1 MIGGILMSR
10 NNKRRA
16 LWGKMSQGIGMAFGV
31 LAVTLGA
38 SDAIAR
44 DLEYGGRE
52 ISVFVKPGEPTQIQ
66 FPGVI
71 AGGFKKK
78 QSSLNLD
85 RKGTDLVVFGQDTLT
100 EAGEAIIVRLENG
113 KSYSIR
119 VHRTSP
125 DKPRDDMVRIEDSL
139 TSPPSP
145 GDDTDKEPQH
155 EEKKFDYAPPNQVS
169 GLMRE
174 MVLNAEFGKT
184 GITGYR
190 VSEIHRGE
198 TVLSDGTIMAK
209 IDRIFVG
216 PTLWG
221 YVVDAENLLQTS
233 QKIDAGSFRI
243 DGTMAISVKDW
254 ELAPQPLN
262 HEQQIAGKHRTK
274 LYIITRA
281 KK

>member
-1 MIGGILMSR
+1 MFGAVVGMSGAILSTS
-10 NNKRRA
+10 N
-16 LWGKMSQGIGMAFGV
+16 
-31 LAVTLGA
+31 A
-38 SDAIAR
+38 SAR

-52 ISVFVKPGEPTQIQ
+52 ISVYVKPGEPTQLQ

-85 RKGTDLVVFGQDTLT
+85 RKGTDLVLFGQDTLT
-100 EAGEAIIVRLENG
+100 EAGEAIIVRLDNG

-119 VHRTSP
+119 VHRASP

-139 TSPPSP
+139 TSPQSS
-145 GDDTDKEPQH
+145 GDDDDKEPRH

-174 MVLNAEFGKT
+174 MVLNAEFGKAS
-184 GITGYR
+184 ITGYR

-198 TVLSDGTIMAK
+198 TVLSDGTVMAK
-209 IDRIFVG
+209 IDRIFIG

-233 QKIDAGSFRI
+233 QKINAGNFRI
-243 DGTMAISVKDW
+243 DGTLAVSAKDW
-254 ELAPQPLN
+254 ELAAQPLN
-262 HEQQIAGKHRTK
+262 NEQQIAGKHRTK

>member
-1 MIGGILMSR
+1 MRHGLTSFLSH
-10 NNKRRA
+10 RRSTIHRR
-16 LWGKMSQGIGMAFGV
+16 LLNGV
-31 LAVTLGA
+31 LAVMSTILPTV
-38 SDAIAR
+38 SEAR

-52 ISVFVKPGEPTQIQ
+52 ISVYVRPGEPTQLQ
-66 FPGVI
+66 FPGAI

-85 RKGTDLVVFGQDTLT
+85 RKGTDLVIFGQDSLT
-100 EAGEAIIVRLENG
+100 EGGEAIIVRLDNG

-119 VHRTSP
+119 VHRASP
-125 DKPRDDMVRIEDSL
+125 ENPRDDMVRIEDSL
-139 TSPPSP
+139 TSGVSS
-145 GDDTDKEPQH
+145 GDDNDKQQPS

-190 VSEIHRGE
+190 VSQIHKGE
-198 TVLSDGTIMAK
+198 TVLSDGTITAK
-209 IDRIFVG
+209 IDRIFIG
-216 PTLWG
+216 PNLWG

-233 QKIDAGSFRI
+233 QKLNAGSFRI
-243 DGTMAISVKDW
+243 DGTLAISAKDW
-254 ELAPQPLN
+254 ELSSQPLTV
-262 HEQQIAGKHRTK
+262 EQQAAAKHKTK
-274 LYIITRA
+274 LYIITRS

>member
-1 MIGGILMSR
+1 MSR
-10 NNKRRA
+10 IRDTRGSRA
-16 LWGKMSQGIGMAFGV
+16 QLFRSRAALIG
-31 LAVTLGA
+31 LLGA
-38 SDAIAR
+38 VLCGPSASAR

-52 ISVFVKPGEPTQIQ
+52 ISVFIKPGEPTQIQ
-66 FPGVI
+66 FPSTI

-85 RKGTDLVVFGQDTLT
+85 RKGTDLVVFGQDSLT

-119 VHRTSP
+119 VHRSSP

-139 TSPPSP
+139 TSPQSS
-145 GDDTDKEPQH
+145 GDDDDKDPPH
-155 EEKKFDYAPPNQVS
+155 KEKTFDYAPPNQVS

-174 MVLNAEFGKT
+174 MMLNAEFGKT

-190 VSEIHRGE
+190 VSDIHRGE
-198 TVLSDGTIMAK
+198 TVLSDGTITAK
-209 IDRIFVG
+209 IDRIFIG
-216 PTLWG
+216 PNLWG

-233 QKIDAGSFRI
+233 QKINAGSFRI
-243 DGTMAISVKDW
+243 DGTLAISAKDW
-254 ELAPQPLN
+254 ELAAQPLN
-262 HEQQIAGKHRTK
+262 HEQQIAAKHRTK
-274 LYIITRA
+274 LYIITRS

>member
-1 MIGGILMSR
+1 MIRKKSVSNTSR
-10 NNKRRA
+10 LRFT
-16 LWGKMSQGIGMAFGV
+16 GKV
-31 LAVTLGA
+31 LLGLLVCGLHQVA
-38 SDAIAR
+38 DAR

-52 ISVFVKPGEPTQIQ
+52 ISVYVKPGEPTQIQ

-71 AGGFKKK
+71 SGGFKKK

-85 RKGTDLVVFGQDTLT
+85 RKGTDLVIFGQDTLT
-100 EAGEAIIVRLENG
+100 EGGEAIIVRLDNG

-119 VHRTSP
+119 VQRASP
-125 DKPRDDMVRIEDSL
+125 EYPRDDMVRIEDSL
-139 TSPPSP
+139 TSGVSS
-145 GDDTDKEPQH
+145 GNDDDDQPAH

-190 VSEIHRGE
+190 ISEIHRGE

-209 IDRIFVG
+209 IDRIFIG
-216 PTLWG
+216 PNLWG
-221 YVVDAENLLQTS
+221 YVVDAENVLQTS

-243 DGTMAISVKDW
+243 DGTLAISAKDW
-254 ELAPQPLN
+254 ELAAQPLTT
-262 HEQQIAGKHRTK
+262 EQQVANKHRTK

-281 KK
+281 KR

>member
-1 MIGGILMSR
+1 MSTILPTVSE
-10 NNKRRA
+10 
-16 LWGKMSQGIGMAFGV
+16 
-31 LAVTLGA
+31 
-38 SDAIAR
+38 AR

-52 ISVFVKPGEPTQIQ
+52 ISVYVRPGEPTQLQ
-66 FPGVI
+66 FPGAI

-85 RKGTDLVVFGQDTLT
+85 RKGTDLVIFGQDSLT
-100 EAGEAIIVRLENG
+100 EGGEAIIVRLDNG

-119 VHRTSP
+119 VHRASP
-125 DKPRDDMVRIEDSL
+125 ENPRDDMVRIEDSL
-139 TSPPSP
+139 TSGVSS
-145 GDDTDKEPQH
+145 GDDNDKQQPS

-190 VSEIHRGE
+190 VSQIHKGE
-198 TVLSDGTIMAK
+198 TVLSDGTITAK
-209 IDRIFVG
+209 IDRIFIG
-216 PTLWG
+216 PNLWG

-233 QKIDAGSFRI
+233 QKLNAGSFRI
-243 DGTMAISVKDW
+243 DGTLAISAKDW
-254 ELAPQPLN
+254 ELSSQPLTV
-262 HEQQIAGKHRTK
+262 EQQAAAKHKTK
-274 LYIITRA
+274 LYIITRS